1 MILPEIAKHFLV
13 FIATTWQYDQK
24 HQFTVGWY
32 ALHTIKAPFL
42 VCEIRKLAALLSY
55 HGFIM
60 DTIVGDGASKNRSSF
75 KLLSTVSAR
84 KIIGNHYTKHQLRD
98 LPLDFKIGFPH
109 PHPQCWKHGIIIVI
123 GGGMPHWG
131 EKFCNAFD
139 NKSRDLLFLG
149 KLMNLPSCVASR
161 NTMQVN
167 MFSFDSKVNA
177 RQALVESANYFVPV
191 KPAKK
196 KRKLNKE

>member
-1 MILPEIAKHFLV
+1 MDSSWILLLEM
-13 FIATTWQYDQK
+13 DQARIDLRPSSC
-24 HQFTVGWY
+24 QQ
-32 ALHTIKAPFL
+32 
-42 VCEIRKLAALLSY
+42 LLR
-55 HGFIM
+55 G
-60 DTIVGDGASKNRSSF
+60 G
-75 KLLSTVSAR
+75 
-84 KIIGNHYTKHQLRD
+84 KILGNHYNEHQLRD
-98 LPLDFKIGFPH
+98 LPLDFKIGFQH
-109 PHPQCWKHGIIIVI
+109 PHPQYRKHGIIIVI

-177 RQALVESANYFVPV
+177 GQALVESANYFVPV